1 MKVFRLKEY
10 SVSGENSLSRCEAE
24 RLSAYLRKKKLQN
37 VVSLTP
43 QGIVSKSFVGVIRCG
58 NVQIEIL
65 PKILSAN
72 DDRREIMENLVYMLS
87 YTRRLDIRT
96 ESGARLAACKN
107 PFLEILIYEYAS
119 SLFDCLKKQPLRNY
133 VTEETE
139 VNFIKGKLMLPE
151 QIRKSCVNRAK
162 FYCQY
167 DEFSENNM
175 LNRLFL
181 YVAVCLYKLS
191 ENSGNKRILRRIV
204 NYYADVEPLPVSAAE
219 ANRIVLPRNQILFKK
234 PLSLAKMFV
243 DIFEKN
249 NKIVID
255 TKYKEFHSLKDVSN
269 ADVFQVMTYCM
280 LHGAKRAILIYPQY
294 GDIAPDVPVHRLNA
308 ASEDLGYAVQ
318 FKTVDLRRNLKK
330 ARIER
335 ELLEVVENFS

>member
-1 MKVFRLKEY
+1 
-10 SVSGENSLSRCEAE
+10 
-24 RLSAYLRKKKLQN
+24 
-37 VVSLTP
+37 
-43 QGIVSKSFVGVIRCG
+43 
-58 NVQIEIL
+58 
-65 PKILSAN
+65 
-72 DDRREIMENLVYMLS
+72 
-87 YTRRLDIRT
+87 
-96 ESGARLAACKN
+96 
-107 PFLEILIYEYAS
+107 
-119 SLFDCLKKQPLRNY
+119 
-133 VTEETE
+133 
-139 VNFIKGKLMLPE
+139 MLPE

-219 ANRIVLPRNQILFKK
+219 ANRIALPRNQILFKK
-234 PLSLAKMFV
+234 PLSLAKMFVNQCSVDLSRNKIENVALVWDMNVLFEEFIGEVFKRKCPTLDIELQKGKRLLSEAGTGRKKCDTFV

-294 GDIAPDVPVHRLNA
+294 GDVAPDVPVHRLNA

>member
-219 ANRIVLPRNQILFKK
+219 ANRIALPRNQILFKK

-243 DIFEKN
+243 NQCSVDLSR
-249 NKIVID
+249 NKIENVALVWD
-255 TKYKEFHSLKDVSN
+255 MNVLFEEFIGE
-269 ADVFQVMTYCM
+269 VF
-280 LHGAKRAILIYPQY
+280 KRKCPTL
-294 GDIAPDVPVHRLNA
+294 DIELQKGKRLL
-308 ASEDLGYAVQ
+308 SEAGTGRMRYFCGY
-318 FKTVDLRRNLKK
+318 F
-330 ARIER
+330 
-335 ELLEVVENFS
+335 